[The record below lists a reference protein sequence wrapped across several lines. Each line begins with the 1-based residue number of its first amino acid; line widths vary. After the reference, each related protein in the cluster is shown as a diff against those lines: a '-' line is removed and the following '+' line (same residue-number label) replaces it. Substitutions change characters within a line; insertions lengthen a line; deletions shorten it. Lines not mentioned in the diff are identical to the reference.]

1 MNKGFGKIV
10 DEQLVLAPVPLEIGG
25 KKVWTNRADLH
36 AEKGYLPVKRTLR
49 PNTQGKNV
57 VYRSAWEEADGR
69 IIQNWIEVN
78 QT

>member
-1 MNKGFGKIV
+1 MNVRFGMLKNGLIIF
-10 DEQLVLAPVPLEIGG
+10 APLPLEIGG

-49 PNTQGKNV
+49 PNTQGENV

-69 IIQNWIEVN
+69 IIQNWIEVT
-78 QT
+78 Q